1 MHTLLRRQLKQF
13 FGSSEAVPSELRR
26 FLFAVDAAY
35 LGFDQDRVM
44 LERSLELSSA
54 ELLQA
59 NADNRAIFQAL
70 PDRFFRLDHD
80 GTIVDEKGGSVGS
93 TWFTGP
99 AIGRRMRDLLPPSAA
114 EHFDAAVRQLRDAGG
129 QPRFELTLDP
139 DDTDAAVFETRLL
152 PLPGSQL
159 IAIVRNITARAKAER
174 ERERSL
180 SLLKATLESTDDGI
194 LVVDRHGSFVDCNRR
209 FVEMWRLPE
218 HVVATRRDDGV
229 IALVLDQLVDPDAFE
244 RKVRELYDDPGAIS
258 SDVLDFKD
266 GRVFQ
271 RYSQPQVVAGQFVG
285 RVWSFHDVTAL
296 RRAQEETAGQRSYFS
311 QVLDQLPSVV
321 YAKTS
326 DGRFVLVNEAMATLF
341 GKSASDLLGRT
352 AADLAAGAPL
362 LDRGDIDVLA
372 DASRHYSTE
381 EPIADASGRLHWFQ
395 TNKRAIPAP
404 GGEGQQVLAVLTDI
418 SERKHAE
425 EALRQRTD
433 HLLRKQTT
441 LQDLALLNA
450 DNLDHAVAHIAS
462 GAARMLNV
470 ARVSLWLFD
479 ATESAIVCRHLH
491 ASGDAAFGAG
501 SRLAAAD
508 YPRYFS
514 ALAEGRGMAVADA
527 QHDPR
532 TSEFTQGYLEPLGIS
547 SLLAV
552 PIRREGRM
560 VGVVCYEHTGQVR
573 HWSLEDRDAAT
584 SVVDFLSIVFEADRR
599 RHVEDQLRQSQK
611 MEAIGLLAGGVAH
624 DFNNLLGVITGY
636 AEIVAESLPDAHQ
649 GREDCQKIITAA
661 NCAADL
667 TRKLLAF
674 SKRQILQ
681 VKLFDLNDI
690 LGEFSRMLNRIV
702 GEDIEVHITRHAD
715 KLTVKADAGQLE
727 QVLLN
732 LCSNSRQ
739 AMQDGGSLT
748 IETGRQELTAAQAQ
762 QRSHAA
768 PGAYATLRVTDTGLG
783 MDEAT
788 LARIFEPFFT
798 TKAQGTG
805 LGLATVYGIVQ
816 QHNGFIDVISTPG
829 RGTTFTIHLPLQA
842 PQPKPSEIDALAKK
856 PRGGTETILIAEDE
870 RMLRDLIAESLGQL
884 GYRITTVA
892 DGEEAVRE
900 FERRPDEID
909 LAILDTVMPR
919 VSGADAYV
927 QMRAVKPHLKAIFIS
942 WYAADGARLAELL
955 ETERL
960 SFIQKPFSPRVVALK
975 VREVL
980 EAPPRATPHS

>member
-1 MHTLLRRQLKQF
+1 MHTLLRRQIKQF
-13 FGSSEAVPSELRR
+13 FGGIEGVPNELRA

-35 LGFDQDRVM
+35 LGFDQDRLM
-44 LERSLELSSA
+44 LERSLELSST

-70 PDRFFRLDHD
+70 PDRFFRLEQD
-80 GTIVDEKGGSVGS
+80 GTIVDEKGGSRDGA
-93 TWFTGP
+93 WFGQPTM
-99 AIGRRMRDLLPPSAA
+99 GRRIQELLPPPAA
-114 EHFDAAVRQLRDAGG
+114 EQFHVAIRQVHDAGAHL
-129 QPRFELTLDP
+129 RFEHTIGA
-139 DDTDAAVFETRLL
+139 DDTAIFETRLL
-152 PLPGSQL
+152 PLPGTQL
-159 IAIVRNITARAKAER
+159 IAMVRNITARAKAER

-194 LVVDRHGSFVDCNRR
+194 LVVDCQGNIVDCNRR
-209 FVEMWRLPE
+209 FVEMWCLPE
-218 HVVATRRDDGV
+218 GVVQTQRDTEL
-229 IALVLDQLVDPDAFE
+229 IAHVLDQLRNPDAFL

-258 SDVLDFKD
+258 TDVLDFKD

-271 RYSQPQVVAGQFVG
+271 RYSQPQVVGGQFVG

-321 YAKTS
+321 YAKNG

-341 GKSASDLLGRT
+341 GAHADDLLGRT
-352 AADLAAGAPL
+352 ASDLAAGAPL
-362 LDRGDIDVLA
+362 LDRGDVEVLA

-381 EPIADASGRLHWFQ
+381 EPIADALGRLRWFQ

-404 GGEGQQVLAVLTDI
+404 DGIGRQVLAVSTDI
-418 SERKHAE
+418 SERKRAE
-425 EALRQRTD
+425 EALRERTD

-441 LQDLALLNA
+441 LHELALLNA
-450 DNLDHAVAHIAS
+450 ESLDHALAHIAA
-462 GAARMLNV
+462 GAARMMTV
-470 ARVSLWLFD
+470 ARLGVWLFD
-479 ATESAIVCRHLH
+479 AAESGIVCRHLH
-491 ASGDAAFGAG
+491 AEGDPAFGAG

-514 ALAEGRGMAVADA
+514 ALSEGRVMAVADA
-527 QHDPR
+527 QHDLR
-532 TSEFTQGYLEPLGIS
+532 TSEFTDGYLEPLGIT
-547 SLLAV
+547 SLLDV

-560 VGVVCYEHTGQVR
+560 IGVVCYEHVGR
-573 HWSLEDRDAAT
+573 IRAWSLEDQDAAT
-584 SVVDFLSIVFEADRR
+584 SVVDFVSIAFEADRR

-636 AEIVAESLPDAHQ
+636 AEIVAEGLPDAHE
-649 GREDCQKIITAA
+649 GRDDCQKIITAA

-702 GEDIEVHITRHAD
+702 GEDIEVSITQHSE

-739 AMQDGGSLT
+739 AMRDGGRLT
-748 IETGRQELTAAQAQ
+748 IETGHLDLTVGQAQ

-768 PGAYATLRVTDTGLG
+768 PGAYATLRVTDTGAG
-783 MDEAT
+783 IDEAT

-816 QHNGFIDVISTPG
+816 QHNGFIDVVSALG
-829 RGTTFTIHLPLQA
+829 HGTTFTIHLPLQA
-842 PQPKPSEIDALAKK
+842 PQAAIPNADPSAGK

-870 RMLRDLIAESLGQL
+870 RMLRDLLAESLGQL

-900 FERRPDEID
+900 FERRPHEID

-927 QMRAVKPHLKAIFIS
+927 RMRAVKPQLKAIFIS
-942 WYAADGARLAELL
+942 GYAADGARLAELL

-960 SFIQKPFSPRVVALK
+960 SFIQKPFSPKVVALK

-980 EAPPRATPHS
+980 DAPPKVA